1 MLPKIK
7 LVQILH
13 TRLSDNDSFKKKKS
27 LIIIK
32 KENLCLMS
40 VFISVYDTD
49 KAKFF
54 TPKTSP
60 NLNIGARM
68 S

>member
-13 TRLSDNDSFKKKKS
+13 TRLSDNDSFKEKKS

-54 TPKTSP
+54 TPKHP
-60 NLNIGARM
+60 QI
-68 S
+68 

>member
-1 MLPKIK
+1 M
-7 LVQILH
+7 IL
-13 TRLSDNDSFKKKKS
+13 SKKKKS

-49 KAKFF
+49 TAKFF
-54 TPKTSP
+54 APKHP
-60 NLNIGARM
+60 
-68 S
+68 